1 MSGYK
6 TEQRRVVHRG
16 REFHFVTYEG
26 EVANPARLRVATEP
40 AWYLMHAGKRWA
52 VMPHQIGQET
62 EVVERELT
70 RWLDKNVFA

>member
-26 EVANPARLRVATEP
+26 ELANPARLRIAIEP
-40 AWYLMHAGKRWA
+40 AWFLMHAGKRWA

-62 EVVERELT
+62 DTVERELT
-70 RWLDKNVFA
+70 RWLDRNVFA